1 MDETGI
7 RSFRFRV
14 PAYFQ
19 VLLLLVLGSVYLLVM
34 VKKDQGIPPKPQ
46 EKCSNKNPIL
56 ELYNWCEFGRDLE
69 RTGVSKIPFV
79 ILGVWYIYLHLT
91 PKTTQI

>member
-7 RSFRFRV
+7 PSFRFRV

-19 VLLLLVLGSVYLLVM
+19 VRAVSFRECIFVGHGE
-34 VKKDQGIPPKPQ
+34 KDQGITPKPQ

-56 ELYNWCEFGRDLE
+56 ELYNWCEFVRDLE

-79 ILGVWYIYLHLT
+79 ILGVWYIYLHLP
-91 PKTTQI
+91 PKLPKCR